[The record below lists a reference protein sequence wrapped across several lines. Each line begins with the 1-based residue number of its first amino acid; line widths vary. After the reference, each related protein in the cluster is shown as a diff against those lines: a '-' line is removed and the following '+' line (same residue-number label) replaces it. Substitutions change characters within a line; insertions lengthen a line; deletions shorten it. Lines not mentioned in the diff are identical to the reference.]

1 MNKNNKR
8 CSLYLWVVVL
18 RDAFRNEINF
28 DLRIENTYLEFWSI
42 SLQNDLLKYYLQIN
56 ALNLIF
62 LRRVFKWFLQLL

>member
-18 RDAFRNEINF
+18 KDAFRNEINF